1 MLTSCPQHAQVAW
14 VTRALDQRVTTLRNW
29 QVVRCWTQSGSHNS
43 VTSSCQCFVILQQS
57 LCLEEAEGKIE
68 PCFYLLIHDVDHA
81 GNARFTVSLSL
92 LLNLEVNYIMG
103 LDYCDRF
110 TTLSA
115 GLVLIV
121 YAL

>member
-1 MLTSCPQHAQVAW
+1 MHLTSVSLLCGTGKLSGVGPSPEAI
-14 VTRALDQRVTTLRNW
+14 TL
-29 QVVRCWTQSGSHNS
+29 
-43 VTSSCQCFVILQQS
+43 TSSCQCFVIPQQS

-81 GNARFTVSLSL
+81 GNARFTVYLSL